1 MAITKWTIDPT
12 HSEVTFKVKHLMIST
27 VTGRF
32 KVFEGQAETETEDF
46 KNVKN
51 IKFKADV
58 KSVDTNNAQRDEHL
72 RSADF
77 FATEEHAEM
86 IFQAGSFDVNN
97 GTMQGELTIRNTTK
111 PVSLDVDFGGV
122 VVDPYGQTK
131 AGLTVTGKIS
141 RKDFGLT
148 WDAVTEAGS
157 VVVSDQVRLSVEVQF
172 VKQA

>member
-1 MAITKWTIDPT
+1 MATKWNIDPT

-27 VTGRF
+27 VTGNF
-32 KVFEGQAETETEDF
+32 KVFEGSAESESDEF
-46 KNVKN
+46 KSIKN
-51 IKFKADV
+51 IEFKADV
-58 KSVDTNNAQRDEHL
+58 KSINTNNEQRDEHL

-77 FATEEHAEM
+77 FSADENAEM
-86 IFQAGSFDVNN
+86 VFKASSFDVTTNKL
-97 GTMQGELTIRNTTK
+97 QGILTIRNTTK
-111 PVSLDVDFGGV
+111 PITLDVDFGGV

-141 RKDFGLT
+141 RKEYGLT

-157 VVVSDQVRLSVEVQF
+157 VVVSDQVRINAEVQF